1 VKFFRGRIDHF
12 DFIGFGEKS
21 LGNALRGALAGDA
34 LNSRLLFL
42 DVLQIDGGS
51 SKSLRST
58 E

>member
-1 VKFFRGRIDHF
+1 VKFFRGASTTS
-12 DFIGFGEKS
+12 IGFGEKS

-51 SKSLRST
+51 SKIRRFS
-58 E
+58 